1 MYKKIYIYQEIRKKG
16 IITMGR
22 KSDISTD
29 NSNISTNDYN
39 SNF

>member
-1 MYKKIYIYQEIRKKG
+1 MCKKG
-16 IITMGR
+16 IITMER